1 MQERALQFIRKL
13 NKEGWTINEQMADQ
27 FMIFARAECA
37 RAITSVKAKIT
48 EEIQK
53 VNYDR

>member
-1 MQERALQFIRKL
+1 MQQRALAFIQKL

-37 RAITSVKAKIT
+37 RAVLTLKVRMADALNS
-48 EEIQK
+48 